1 MGRRSGSRL
10 IGVVR
15 WVAVLAGSLALAHC
29 ASSDKF
35 ARRVDPRYG
44 VSASPR
50 VVADGEPIPK
60 GGGVYRVGK
69 PYVVAGQ
76 LYIPE
81 ENRAYHAVG
90 VASWYGEDFHGRT
103 TANGE
108 VFDMNALSAAHP
120 TLPMPS
126 YVRVTNLANGSSLI
140 VRVNDR
146 GPYHGNR
153 VVDVSIRAAHLLG
166 FRESGLARVRVDY
179 VGQAP
184 LEGEDERML
193 LATLR
198 QGVPAPAPSR
208 VMVAAARPFVPPA
221 DEPRRLPSPDRAYG
235 GTRVEPPPYDPG
247 LRTANRP
254 SLLPGPGTA
263 VVEPSSLDALRRGYS
278 SGPRDGSAS
287 FVSGRGLY

>member
-1 MGRRSGSRL
+1 MGRRDGLRL

-15 WVAVLAGSLALAHC
+15 RAALLAGCLALAQC

-35 ARRVDPRYG
+35 ARRVDPKYG

-76 LYIPE
+76 LYVPE

-90 VASWYGEDFHGRT
+90 VASWYGEDFHGRA

-108 VFDMNALSAAHP
+108 VFDMNAISAAHP
-120 TLPMPS
+120 TLPMPC
-126 YVRVTNLANGSSLI
+126 YVRVSNLANGRSVI

-146 GPYHGNR
+146 GPFHGNR
-153 VVDVSIRAAHLLG
+153 VIDVSIRAAQLLG
-166 FRESGLARVRVDY
+166 FHQVGLARVRVDY

-184 LEGEDERML
+184 LEGEDERTL

-198 QGVPAPAPSR
+198 QGTPAPPPSR
-208 VMVAAARPFVPPA
+208 VMVAAPRPFVPAA
-221 DEPRRLPSPDRAYG
+221 DEPRRLPAPPDRAYTRTSTWAPAEAPH
-235 GTRVEPPPYDPG
+235 GTYTVP
-247 LRTANRP
+247 
-254 SLLPGPGTA
+254 
-263 VVEPSSLDALRRGYS
+263 
-278 SGPRDGSAS
+278 PRDDIAS
-287 FVSGRGLY
+287 LINGRGLY

>member
-1 MGRRSGSRL
+1 MGRRSGLRF
-10 IGVVR
+10 IGVAR
-15 WVAVLAGSLALAHC
+15 RAALLAGCLVLAKC

-35 ARRVDPRYG
+35 AHRIDPKYG

-60 GGGVYRVGK
+60 GGGTYRVGK

-76 LYIPE
+76 LYVPE

-90 VASWYGEDFHGRT
+90 VASWYGEDFHGRA

-108 VFDMNALSAAHP
+108 VFDMNAISAAHP
-120 TLPMPS
+120 TLPMPC
-126 YVRVTNLANGSSLI
+126 YARVTNLANGRSLI

-153 VVDVSIRAAHLLG
+153 VIDVSIRAAHLLG
-166 FRESGLARVRVDY
+166 FHEIGLARVRVDY

-184 LEGEDERML
+184 LEGEDERTL

-208 VMVAAARPFVPPA
+208 VMVAAARPFVPAA
-221 DEPRRLPSPDRAYG
+221 DEPRRLLALPDRAY
-235 GTRVEPPPYDPG
+235 TRTRAEPEPYYPPG
-247 LRTANRP
+247 
-254 SLLPGPGTA
+254 
-263 VVEPSSLDALRRGYS
+263 SSAPALRGTYTVP
-278 SGPRDGSAS
+278 PRDGIAS
-287 FVSGRGLY
+287 LINGRGLY

>member
-1 MGRRSGSRL
+1 MGRRGGLRL
-10 IGVVR
+10 IGVAR
-15 WVAVLAGSLALAHC
+15 RAALLAGCLALAHC

-76 LYIPE
+76 LFIPE

-90 VASWYGEDFHGRT
+90 VASWYGEDFHGRA

-108 VFDMNALSAAHP
+108 VFDMNAISAAHP
-120 TLPMPS
+120 TLPMPC
-126 YVRVTNLANGSSLI
+126 YVRVSNLANGRSVI

-146 GPYHGNR
+146 GPFHGNR
-153 VVDVSIRAAHLLG
+153 VIDVSIRAAQLLD
-166 FRESGLARVRVDY
+166 FHQVGLARVRVDY
-179 VGQAP
+179 VGRAP
-184 LEGEDERML
+184 LEGEDERTL

-198 QGVPAPAPSR
+198 QGTPAPAPSR
-208 VMVAAARPFVPPA
+208 VMVAAPRPFVPAA
-221 DEPRRLPSPDRAYG
+221 DEPRRLPAPPDRVYTRTSTWAPAEAPR
-235 GTRVEPPPYDPG
+235 GTYTVP
-247 LRTANRP
+247 
-254 SLLPGPGTA
+254 
-263 VVEPSSLDALRRGYS
+263 
-278 SGPRDGSAS
+278 PRDDIAS
-287 FVSGRGLY
+287 LINGRGLY

>member
-1 MGRRSGSRL
+1 MGRGGGLRL
-10 IGVVR
+10 VGVAR
-15 WVAVLAGSLALAHC
+15 RAAILAGCLTLVQC

-35 ARRVDPRYG
+35 ARQVDPKYG
-44 VSASPR
+44 VTASPR

-60 GGGVYRVGK
+60 GGGTYRVGK

-76 LYIPE
+76 LYVPE

-90 VASWYGEDFHGRT
+90 VASWYGEDFHGRA

-108 VFDMNALSAAHP
+108 VFDMNAISAAHP
-120 TLPMPS
+120 TLPMPC
-126 YVRVTNLANGSSLI
+126 YVRVTNLANGRSLI

-153 VVDVSIRAAHLLG
+153 VIDVSIRAAHLLG
-166 FRESGLARVRVDY
+166 FHEVGLARVRVDY

-184 LEGEDERML
+184 LEGEDERTL

-208 VMVAAARPFVPPA
+208 VMVAAARPFVPT
-221 DEPRRLPSPDRAYG
+221 DEPRRLPALPDRAYSR
-235 GTRVEPPPYDPG
+235 TRAEPPSYY
-247 LRTANRP
+247 P
-254 SLLPGPGTA
+254 SNSP
-263 VVEPSSLDALRRGYS
+263 EPSTSVLGSTALDAPRGAYTAA
-278 SGPRDGSAS
+278 PRDGSAS
-287 FVSGRGLY
+287 FISGRGLY